1 MDNILRI
8 FKGVDENGN
17 PKQPF
22 PLDANGEPDGE
33 NNIISEFTYSAKR
46 MSNAPSITCTFK
58 YPICLD
64 EQWDDTV
71 YVEFKNEKFFINKT
85 PTSSYSNTEA
95 LYKHDVTFVSE
106 RVVLENVY
114 FFDVVSDDKGDYQP
128 VTNSTSVPFFSTI
141 DEFEKRLNYSL
152 RYSGLQTVITDENG
166 NTKIE
171 GYKVILD
178 GRADDDG
185 YDELYNTGKLVTAQ
199 DKFFHDV
206 LQEIYNTYEIPYY
219 FVGKEIHIGFG
230 SAQDIISEAP
240 NTPFQYGIDNSLI
253 SITKHNT
260 NDKIVNRI
268 AGVGSSENIPYYYP
282 NPTERGTVKPTF
294 LEGGAITDED
304 IESWDSNT
312 LISTIEPES
321 EVTYSYKYRHGMG
334 EIERAQCLNKN
345 GEFVPLPSLME
356 IVGSH
361 LYGTYPTQVEYEYS
375 FEFGGNEYLVYRYTT
390 VVRVGILC
398 SYDGTFSLGFH
409 TSVIVPEGF
418 REPDRWDF
426 VIRKINDSGEI
437 SVVDV
442 VNFVIT
448 KTEPS
453 ILDSRYNDY
462 LDKYS
467 VLFTVNVG
475 ELKQTESCYIEILW
489 SDYDAGLYNPDI
501 YQQRYNMTTFILY
514 TDTITDYEWKGKTK
528 TSKNISDFGVVLKDE
543 VLKDIEENPE
553 TYINT
558 SFKVVQDK
566 YIQPQPNLMPSI
578 YRESDGKERFYNAT
592 NYPFLYED
600 GYTLRDDEELIEGYV
615 HNKAY
620 LDDEE
625 EYIKFTNPYVK
636 GKPYEHI
643 ENFEDIKPSIKGMT
657 NYDGQPLDQFLE
669 IAFDDNDND
678 EITEDNHFVHPYFF
692 VKLPKYDGKS
702 GFNLFDQKIEKS
714 EMVISMTSG
723 RCGACEFVIAVDA
736 DSQKN
741 LVLLNDDGT
750 LRRDQY
756 GDVVCGRKGEV
767 SAQDKQNDT
776 INNEVWIA
784 LEKDE
789 KTYGIAMPNAAYKY
803 HPTTEDKFVI
813 LNIDLPESYITAA
826 EERLKDALISCMEEK
841 NNEKFTFSMKF
852 SRIYL
857 AENPDIVASLNE
869 NSKVW
874 LKYNNDEPVLNVS
887 SYSYKV
893 KSGEPLPEITVEL
906 KDSVSIPKN
915 VITNSINQAKN
926 EILTRLSPANIV
938 AQLTPYHVRKDIDDI
953 VKGKTNFEQGLISW
967 STLLLGD
974 SIQTNDFMSGIN
986 GGRGWAIDNYGN
998 AELESV
1004 KIRSFMEVVEMLI
1017 NKTSAQEGDTLFT
1030 DNDQIESVSYYY
1042 GDVDV
1047 DGDGNK
1053 DTLYY
1058 ILTLKEKYE
1067 GYIHTQMYGNIL
1079 KGTINTLA
1087 AKNAG
1092 VSDEFWLKNDY
1103 SDEDAVESDI
1113 AGNTYYTSWMR
1124 VVGTST
1130 RNPNI
1135 CGKNQIIVT
1144 LFSDI
1149 ETPAGKNFVPCK
1161 LMNIARWG
1169 CIDYYTGD
1177 DKQIK
1182 ESIERRQR
1190 LFYISNIDGRIVKLR
1205 KVNKPILEYYNYGT
1219 TIGILPEFV
1228 QEYTSINER
1237 LATTKDYLYAKGI
1250 VVEDLIKVTSKGDP
1264 IVNIVDRGQWED
1276 NTEYFHNKYNEDTA
1290 QQETH
1295 DVWHYGLKWRCLQ
1308 SQPVIIGDE
1317 TTYHEPIWGS
1327 DYWQPIEGDMSLT
1340 MEFTSSNGYSFR
1352 RNAAW
1357 ETTITP
1363 HIFFGS
1369 IEITENSK
1377 VTNWRWER
1385 KHEEKTGNS
1394 NDLDAHWNSLH
1405 NDINELHLTQ
1415 DDMSIYWSSSNKM
1428 IFTCYAQVDDG
1439 SNNEV
1444 IVENQIIA

>member
-8 FKGVDENGN
+8 FKGVDEEGH
-17 PKQPF
+17 PKPF

-46 MSNAPSITCTFK
+46 MSTAPNITCTFK

-71 YVEFKNEKFFINKT
+71 FVVFNNEKFFINKT

-95 LYKHDVTFVSE
+95 LYKHEVTFVSE

-114 FFDVVSDDKGDYQP
+114 FFDCVYQYGNDYQ
-128 VTNSTSVPFFSTI
+128 VIVNSTSVPFFGTI
-141 DEFEKRLNYSL
+141 EELAQRLNYSL
-152 RYSGLQTVITDENG
+152 QYSGLQIADTTNG
-166 NTKIE
+166 NYVS
-171 GYKVILD
+171 GYRVIVD
-178 GRADDDG
+178 DRVDDDG

-199 DKFFHDV
+199 DIFFHDV

-219 FVGKEIHIGFG
+219 FKGKEIHIGFG

-268 AGVGSSENIPYYYP
+268 TGVGSSENIPYYYP
-282 NPTERGTVKPTF
+282 NPTERGEVRPTF
-294 LEGGAITDED
+294 LEGGAITDKD
-304 IESWDSNT
+304 IDKCDIGVLLEKTNLVDKVEYKVEGSEKTYGEATMDVSYYATGTIVQDTVHPQPSAEKFSAYIDINSGGVSINPQSSIFNDSTAFRQGYYYTVRYSLVVTLTCKKTGYFDLDFVVPKPILPPNSELKWMPGGARYEVELWDEKKLYRKKFEYIT
-312 LISTIEPES
+312 ETEPCKG
-321 EVTYSYKYRHGMG
+321 TYNIGNLSMG
-334 EIERAQCLNKN
+334 EVRNYRLSWYIKYKSEKKPNEILAAFL
-345 GEFVPLPSLME
+345 FV
-356 IVGSH
+356 
-361 LYGTYPTQVEYEYS
+361 
-375 FEFGGNEYLVYRYTT
+375 N
-390 VVRVGILC
+390 VRNN
-398 SYDGTFSLGFH
+398 SYDTRQYYWTGL
-409 TSVIVPEGF
+409 
-418 REPDRWDF
+418 
-426 VIRKINDSGEI
+426 
-437 SVVDV
+437 
-442 VNFVIT
+442 
-448 KTEPS
+448 
-453 ILDSRYNDY
+453 RY
-462 LDKYS
+462 K
-467 VLFTVNVG
+467 
-475 ELKQTESCYIEILW
+475 
-489 SDYDAGLYNPDI
+489 
-501 YQQRYNMTTFILY
+501 
-514 TDTITDYEWKGKTK
+514 
-528 TSKNISDFGVVLKDE
+528 SKNILDFGITLKDNVTQDLE
-543 VLKDIEENPE
+543 QNPE
-553 TYINT
+553 
-558 SFKVVQDK
+558 K
-566 YIQPQPNLMPSI
+566 YKGTAFTCEQVYRIHPQTNLMPPI
-578 YRESDGKERFYNAT
+578 YRESNGEERFYNAT

-600 GYTLRDDEELIEGYV
+600 GYTLRKGEELIEGYV

-620 LDDEE
+620 LDDEG
-625 EYIKFTNPYVK
+625 EYIKFTNPYIE
-636 GKPYEHI
+636 GKPHEHI

-657 NYDGQPLDQFLE
+657 NNEGKPLDQFLE
-669 IAFDDNDND
+669 IAFDKYDND
-678 EITEDNHFVHPYFF
+678 EITEDNHFEHPYFF
-692 VKLPKYDGKS
+692 VKLPKFD
-702 GFNLFDQKIEKS
+702 FNLFEQKIEKS

-723 RCGACEFVIAVDA
+723 KCGACEFVIVVDA

-741 LVLLNDDGT
+741 LVQLNDDGT
-750 LRRDQY
+750 LQRDDN
-756 GDVVCGRKGEV
+756 GDVVCGRKKEET
-767 SAQDKQNDT
+767 AKDEQNDT

-874 LKYNNDEPVLNVS
+874 LKYNNEEPVLNVS

-1042 GDVDV
+1042 GDEDV
-1047 DGDGNK
+1047 DGDGDK

-1067 GYIHTQMYGNIL
+1067 GYVHTQMYGNIL

-1103 SDEDAVESDI
+1103 SDDDAVERDI

-1124 VVGTST
+1124 VVATST
-1130 RNPNI
+1130 TKPTI

-1144 LFSDI
+1144 LYSDY

-1169 CIDYYTGD
+1169 CIDYNTD
-1177 DKQIK
+1177 NDPQIA

-1205 KVNKPILEYYNYGT
+1205 KVDKPKLEYYNYGT

-1228 QEYTSINER
+1228 QEYTSIKDR
-1237 LATTKDYLYAKGI
+1237 IDKPKDYLYAKGI

-1264 IVNIVDRGQWED
+1264 IVNIVDRGQWKDKEK
-1276 NTEYFHNKYNEDTA
+1276 YFYNEYNTVTA

-1295 DVWHYGLKWRCLQ
+1295 DVWNYGLRWRCLQ
-1308 SQPVIIGDE
+1308 SQPVVDQDKNEI
-1317 TTYHEPIWGS
+1317 YFEPTWGS
-1327 DYWQPIEGDMSLT
+1327 IGIYWQPIEGDMSLT

-1352 RNAAW
+1352 RSAAW
-1357 ETTITP
+1357 ETEIKP

-1369 IEITENSK
+1369 MEITNYTQK
-1377 VTNWRWER
+1377 VKILRWER
-1385 KHEEKTGNS
+1385 KHEVETGDS
-1394 NDLDAHWNSLH
+1394 NTLDDNWNANH
-1405 NDINELHLTQ
+1405 KEIEELELTQ
-1415 DDMSIYWSSSNKM
+1415 NDMSVYWSSKNKM
-1428 IFTCYAQVDDG
+1428 IFTCIAEVNDG
-1439 SNNEV
+1439 NNTI
-1444 IVENQIIA
+1444 IVENQITA